1 PWGGGWGGGWGGT
14 DVYSYTVYS
23 PFFKMEIDRVSDGQ
37 RVFEGRARAHVTT
50 DNMTQL
56 VPDLIRAMFV
66 NFPGHS
72 GENIEIK
79 LTDDKKKQK

>member
-1 PWGGGWGGGWGGT
+1 GWGGWGGGWGGT